1 MRDNR
6 LLGLIREG
14 PARVRSFLYPLR
26 DCGSFDLKKLPI
38 FFVLS
43 VFASSSLAE
52 FTPGTEFYNQ
62 PALSAI
68 NLLPAY
74 RAGLSGAGIKAG
86 LVDSGVNPSHVE
98 FANAIVAGYDAISDR
113 SGTSDFASFL
123 QDHVNH
129 GTFVASIL
137 AARLDGAT
145 RSYNMHGVAY
155 NAGLVVGAMNFYPDD
170 NISARYI
177 AAALDY
183 VSGQSAKVI
192 NNSWAFTSE
201 TIDPLVDYQNFS
213 SKLPIVISAI
223 KTALDRGSVLV
234 FATGNEAAAN
244 PSSPSIVPFYDPSVG
259 AKGGFIVVAATTN
272 DGMSLASY
280 SNRCGVS
287 KEYCIAAPGG
297 DEIAGQPFSATGI
310 LGADRDSNTGYFY
323 QNGTSIAAP
332 IVSGAVALVA
342 EQFPWMTN
350 KNLGVTILSTG
361 TRAANPDVEWGRGLL
376 DVGKA
381 IQGPGLF
388 EEDFEANVPG
398 GYASVFSNDIG
409 HRAGLDGGLT
419 KLGAGTLT
427 LTGADTYAG
436 STFVNGGTL
445 VVNGSLLSPVNVAAG
460 GTLRGSGSLSG
471 ALTVNGTLAPG
482 DLVGTLTVTDNVTM
496 DAASTFLTRV
506 ASATA
511 FGKLNVLGTAVL
523 PDNAN
528 IVVDVIGAGFNATGK
543 LENILS
549 AGALNSNGTFGVVDN
564 SLLFNF
570 GAIKDGNSVD
580 LTVRHDASV
589 NLQKIVAN
597 AGKRAATGAVR
608 AIDSELARDPTS
620 LLAGMFTGFTDGQET
635 QLAHAVSQTLPLLTG
650 ESTRVALAVL
660 GQVNRIV
667 QARQDGLNG
676 LSSGEALIG
685 EKEMWIKPF
694 GSWADQHDRHGVS
707 GYSANTGGIALGAD
721 TAISPVS
728 RLGLAFAY
736 ANSNVTGNSL
746 VAPNRA
752 TLDAYLLLGYG
763 SCKLDT
769 NTELTYQAGF
779 GQNTTK
785 GHRHISFASG
795 TADSRYRSV
804 TASAGIG
811 LEKTFK
817 LNAQTSFLPSIR
829 IDYTWIKD
837 RAYREAG
844 SVSVSPL
851 LLDVVDRSSD
861 ELSLGVNGKMNYQL
875 NDSTRVSVNVGVAY
889 DVINKNAPILAAYA
903 GTSETSF
910 VTHGIDQSPW
920 QARGGLGLMH
930 KTKSGTEI
938 SVRYDAEYRS
948 GLLSHSASAKAS
960 WAF

>member
-1 MRDNR
+1 MKN
-6 LLGLIREG
+6 
-14 PARVRSFLYPLR
+14 
-26 DCGSFDLKKLPI
+26 LP
-38 FFVLS
+38 FFFALS
-43 VFASSSLAE
+43 VFASPSLAE
-52 FTPGTEFYNQ
+52 FTPGAEFYNQ

-74 RAGLSGAGIKAG
+74 QAGLSGAGVKAG
-86 LVDSGVNPSHVE
+86 LVDSGINPNHVE

-123 QDHVNH
+123 QDRVNH
-129 GTFVASIL
+129 GTFIASIL

-145 RSYNMHGVAY
+145 RSNNMHGVAY

-170 NISARYI
+170 KISARYI

-183 VSGQSAKVI
+183 VSSQSAKVI

-201 TIDPLVDYQNFS
+201 TLDPLVDYQNFS
-213 SKLPIVISAI
+213 GNLPIVISAI
-223 KTALDRGSVLV
+223 NTVLDRGSVLV
-234 FATGNEAAAN
+234 FAAGNEAAAN
-244 PSSPSIVPFYDPSVG
+244 PASPSTVPFHDPGVG

-323 QNGTSIAAP
+323 QNGTSISAP
-332 IVSGAVALVA
+332 VVSGAVALVA

-350 KNLGVTILSTG
+350 KNLGVTVLSTG
-361 TRAANPDVEWGRGLL
+361 TRAVNPDVEWGRGLL

-436 STFVNGGTL
+436 STLVNGGTL
-445 VVNGSLLSPVNVAAG
+445 VVNGSLLSPVTVAAG
-460 GTLRGSGSLSG
+460 GTLRGTGNLSG

-482 DLVGTLTVTDNVTM
+482 NLAGTLTVTNNVTM
-496 DAASTFLTRV
+496 DAGSTFHTSV

-511 FGKLNVLGTAVL
+511 FGRLNVIGSAVL

-528 IVVDVIGAGFNATGK
+528 IVVNVIGAAYNTTGK

-549 AGALNSNGTFGVVDN
+549 AGTLIGNGTFNVADN
-564 SLLFNF
+564 ALLFNF
-570 GAIKDGNSVD
+570 GALRDGNTVD
-580 LTVRHDASV
+580 LTIGRDASV
-589 NLQKIVAN
+589 NLQNIVAN
-597 AGKRAATGAVR
+597 AGNRSATAAAR
-608 AIDSELARDPTS
+608 AIDRELARDPTS
-620 LLAGMFTGFTDGQET
+620 LLAGMFGGFTNGQET
-635 QLAHAVSQTLPLLTG
+635 QLSHAVSQTLPLLTG
-650 ESTRVALAVL
+650 ASTRVAQSVM
-660 GQVNRIV
+660 GRVNRIV
-667 QARQDGLNG
+667 QSRQDGLKG
-676 LSSGEALIG
+676 MSSDDALIG
-685 EKEMWIKPF
+685 DREMWIKPF
-694 GSWADQHDRHGVS
+694 GSWADQHDRDGVS

-721 TAISPVS
+721 TATSSVS
-728 RLGLAFAY
+728 RHGFAFAY
-736 ANSNVTGNSL
+736 ANSRVTGNSS

-752 TLDAYLLLGYG
+752 SIDIYQLLGYG
-763 SCKLDT
+763 SHKLAAD
-769 NTELTYQAGF
+769 TELSYQAGV
-779 GQNTTK
+779 GHNTTH
-785 GHRHISFASG
+785 GRRSISFASG
-795 TADSRYRSV
+795 VADASYRSL

-811 LEKTFK
+811 LEKTIR
-817 LNAQTSFLPSIR
+817 LDEQTSFLPSIR
-829 IDYTWIKD
+829 ADYVWIKD
-837 RAYREAG
+837 RAYRESG
-844 SVSVSPL
+844 STSVSPL
-851 LLDVVDRSSD
+851 LLHVADRSSD
-861 ELSLGVNGKMNYQL
+861 ELTLGVNGRMHYQL
-875 NDSTRVSVNVGVAY
+875 NSSTRVSINAGVAY
-889 DVINKNAPILAAYA
+889 AVIKNNAPVLATYA
-903 GTSETSF
+903 GAAGASF
-910 VTHGIDQSPW
+910 STHGIDQGPW
-920 QARGGLGLMH
+920 QARGGLGLVH
-930 KTKSGTEI
+930 KTSTGTEI
-938 SVRYDAEYRS
+938 NVHYDAEYRS
-948 GLLSHSASAKAS
+948 GFFNHAASAKLS

>member
-1 MRDNR
+1 MKN
-6 LLGLIREG
+6 
-14 PARVRSFLYPLR
+14 
-26 DCGSFDLKKLPI
+26 LPV
-38 FFVLS
+38 FFALS

-52 FTPGTEFYNQ
+52 FTPGAEFYNQ

-74 RAGLSGAGIKAG
+74 RAGLSGAGVKAG
-86 LVDSGVNPSHVE
+86 LVDSGINPNHVE

-113 SGTSDFASFL
+113 SGTADFASFL
-123 QDHVNH
+123 QDRVNH
-129 GTFVASIL
+129 GTFIASIL

-145 RSYNMHGVAY
+145 RSNNIHGVAY

-170 NISARYI
+170 SISARYI
-177 AAALDY
+177 ASSMNY
-183 VSGQSAKVI
+183 VSSQSAKVI

-201 TIDPLVDYQNFS
+201 TLDPLVDYQTFS
-213 SKLPIVISAI
+213 SNLPIVISAI

-234 FATGNEAAAN
+234 FAAGNEAAAN
-244 PSSPSIVPFYDPSVG
+244 PASPSTVPFYDPSVG

-323 QNGTSIAAP
+323 QNGTSISAP
-332 IVSGAVALVA
+332 VVSGAVALVA

-361 TRAANPDVEWGRGLL
+361 TRAENPDVEWGRGLL

-436 STFVNGGTL
+436 STLVNGGTL
-445 VVNGSLLSPVNVAAG
+445 VVNGSLLSPVTVAAG
-460 GTLRGSGSLSG
+460 GTLRGTGNLSG

-482 DLVGTLTVTDNVTM
+482 NLAGTLTVTNNVTM
-496 DAASTFLTRV
+496 DAGSTFHTSV

-511 FGKLNVLGTAVL
+511 FGQLNVVGSAVL

-528 IVVDVIGAGFNATGK
+528 IVVNVIGAAYNTAGK

-549 AGALNSNGTFGVVDN
+549 AGTLIGNGTFNVADN
-564 SLLFNF
+564 ALLFNF
-570 GAIKDGNSVD
+570 GALRDGNTVD
-580 LTVRHDASV
+580 LTIGRDASV
-589 NLQKIVAN
+589 NLQNIVAN
-597 AGKRAATGAVR
+597 AGNRSATAAAR
-608 AIDSELARDPTS
+608 EIDRELARDPTS
-620 LLAGMFTGFTDGQET
+620 LLAGMFGGFTNGQET
-635 QLAHAVSQTLPLLTG
+635 QLSHAVSQTLPLLTG
-650 ESTRVALAVL
+650 ASTRVAQSVM
-660 GQVNRIV
+660 GRVNRIV
-667 QARQDGLNG
+667 QSRQDGFNG
-676 LSSGEALIG
+676 MSSDDALIG
-685 EKEMWIKPF
+685 DREMWIKPF
-694 GSWADQHDRHGVS
+694 GSRADQHDRDGVS

-721 TAISPVS
+721 TATSSVS
-728 RLGLAFAY
+728 RHGFAFAY
-736 ANSNVTGNSL
+736 AKSRVTGNSS

-752 TLDAYLLLGYG
+752 SIDIYQLLGYG
-763 SCKLDT
+763 SRKLDADS
-769 NTELTYQAGF
+769 ELTYQAGL
-779 GQNTTK
+779 
-785 GHRHISFASG
+785 GHNITHGRRSISFASG
-795 TADSRYRSV
+795 VADASYRSL

-811 LEKTFK
+811 LEKTFRFDE
-817 LNAQTSFLPSIR
+817 QTSFLPSIR
-829 IDYTWIKD
+829 ADYVWIKD
-837 RAYREAG
+837 RAYRESG
-844 SVSVSPL
+844 SAAVSPL
-851 LLDVVDRSSD
+851 LLHVADRSSD
-861 ELSLGVNGKMNYQL
+861 ELTLGVNGKMHYQL
-875 NDSTRVSVNVGVAY
+875 NSSTRVSVNAGVAY
-889 DVINKNAPILAAYA
+889 AVINKSAPVLAAYA
-903 GTSETSF
+903 GTAGASF
-910 VTHGIDQSPW
+910 TTYGIDQGPW
-920 QARGGLGLMH
+920 QAHGGLGLVH
-930 KTKSGTEI
+930 KTSTGTEI
-938 SVRYDAEYRS
+938 NVQYDAEYRS
-948 GLLSHSASAKAS
+948 GLLNHAASARLS